1 MINAKIY
8 TTKDQ
13 FRWNNEAHE
22 AFGTLKNA
30 MVTALVLALPD
41 FNKQFVVESDAS
53 GYGLMQDRHPI
64 AYFSHALSP
73 REQLKPI
80 YERELMVI
88 VLSIQ
93 KWRHYLLGR
102 RFVVRTD
109 QQSLKYLLE
118 QREITLDYQRWLTE
132 FSGYEFDI
140 EYKLGSENRVADG
153 LSRIDHAA
161 VAESGLTLMALTM
174 PVTLQLQDLYREV
187 EEDTEIQAVI
197 RKVRVGEAV
206 KTGFTMVNWKLFYKQ
221 RMVILCDST
230 QNSFNLARMS

>member
-13 FRWNNEAHE
+13 FRWNSEAHE

-53 GYGLMQDRHPI
+53 GYRLGVVLMQDRHPI

-88 VLSIQ
+88 VLSI
-93 KWRHYLLGR
+93 
-102 RFVVRTD
+102 
-109 QQSLKYLLE
+109 
-118 QREITLDYQRWLTE
+118 
-132 FSGYEFDI
+132 
-140 EYKLGSENRVADG
+140 
-153 LSRIDHAA
+153 
-161 VAESGLTLMALTM
+161 
-174 PVTLQLQDLYREV
+174 
-187 EEDTEIQAVI
+187 
-197 RKVRVGEAV
+197 
-206 KTGFTMVNWKLFYKQ
+206 
-221 RMVILCDST
+221 
-230 QNSFNLARMS
+230 

>member
-88 VLSIQ
+88 VLSI
-93 KWRHYLLGR
+93 
-102 RFVVRTD
+102 
-109 QQSLKYLLE
+109 
-118 QREITLDYQRWLTE
+118 
-132 FSGYEFDI
+132 
-140 EYKLGSENRVADG
+140 
-153 LSRIDHAA
+153 
-161 VAESGLTLMALTM
+161 
-174 PVTLQLQDLYREV
+174 
-187 EEDTEIQAVI
+187 
-197 RKVRVGEAV
+197 
-206 KTGFTMVNWKLFYKQ
+206 
-221 RMVILCDST
+221 
-230 QNSFNLARMS
+230 